1 MLATTIIV
9 VLISIVLFIF
19 WCVQFVSLMKISDDK
34 FPGKNDKP
42 IWALAML
49 LMGFVGAFLFWLSKS
64 SYYDD
69 PSSENHGLTKDEIE
83 MLPSSENHGLTKDE
97 IEMLRDS
104 AERYKTLSEQFPL
117 YKEYFML
124 AAAMIPTSD
133 RKTIVRKYFRCTT
146 EKLKRKFHNGPNSL
160 AEGAYG
166 ILIAE
171 LIRREIDI
179 KTIDKSE
186 L

>member
-1 MLATTIIV
+1 MLAIIVV

-19 WCVQFVSLMKISDDK
+19 WCVQFVSLMEMSDDE
-34 FPGKNDKP
+34 FSGKNDKL

-49 LMGFVGAFLFWLSKS
+49 LTSFVGAFLFWLNKTP
-64 SYYDD
+64 YHDD
-69 PSSENHGLTKDEIE
+69 
-83 MLPSSENHGLTKDE
+83 PSSENHGLTKDE

-133 RKTIVRKYFRCTT
+133 RKAIVRKYFRCTT

-179 KTIDKSE
+179 KTIDKTE

>member
-1 MLATTIIV
+1 MLAIII

-19 WCVQFVSLMKISDDK
+19 WCVQFVSLMEISDDK
-34 FPGKNDKP
+34 FSGKNDKL

-49 LMGFVGAFLFWLSKS
+49 LTGVVGAFLFWLNND

-69 PSSENHGLTKDEIE
+69 
-83 MLPSSENHGLTKDE
+83 PSSENHGLTKDE

-124 AAAMIPTSD
+124 AVAMTPTSN
-133 RKTIVRKYFRCTT
+133 RETIERKYFRCTT
-146 EKLKRKFHNGPNSL
+146 EKLIRKFHKGPNSI
-160 AEGAYG
+160 AKGAYG

-179 KTIDKSE
+179 KTIDKTE